1 MKERPK
7 TMTVVSTEA
16 AAASPEAA
24 ELIENFANL
33 DAVMQTKIL
42 RWIEGPG
49 WLKSLKTHRPL
60 DKRGRPIPWYTYAAS
75 NLLLKR
81 MITGLKVFE
90 FGSGNSTLWWAKH
103 ADQVISV
110 EHNAD
115 FFKEI
120 KKQVPANVDYRH
132 AALQIDGDYARMAAS
147 TGQKFDVI
155 VNDGKD
161 RSNVAKYIV
170 PSLVE
175 RGIII
180 WDNSHRPA
188 DAAGMQLL
196 IDQGFKRADFIGAG
210 PINVSK
216 WETAIFYR
224 PGNWLNL

>member
-1 MKERPK
+1 
-7 TMTVVSTEA
+7 
-16 AAASPEAA
+16 
-24 ELIENFANL
+24 
-33 DAVMQTKIL
+33 
-42 RWIEGPG
+42 
-49 WLKSLKTHRPL
+49 
-60 DKRGRPIPWYTYAAS
+60 
-75 NLLLKR
+75 
-81 MITGLKVFE
+81 
-90 FGSGNSTLWWAKH
+90 
-103 ADQVISV
+103 
-110 EHNAD
+110 
-115 FFKEI
+115 
-120 KKQVPANVDYRH
+120 
-132 AALQIDGDYARMAAS
+132 MAAS